1 MRNRQDEIRSKGFD
15 ITRSNMRGYE
25 GPIDYGKIK
34 VGTKTLDDAVLN
46 LGSLPKIRH
55 DFANKNFIL
64 QAISER
70 NLPLIREISN
80 YFYNTNGIY
89 SKVCDYVSYLYRYD
103 WYITTEIKDKD
114 NENEKILEKA
124 LTEFN
129 NILTYLDNSHIK
141 QVCGEIASEVVK
153 NGAYYGYIAPSK
165 DGLVLQQLPINY
177 CRTRFNIG
185 DMPVIEFDMRFFDEN
200 FRDVNYRM
208 KILRMFPKEFQK
220 GYLLYRQGKLEP
232 DTEYPMGRSRHT
244 NLVNTNTQ
252 LNWRPGYWY
261 TLEPGSAVKFSFN
274 NGDQP
279 LFINGIPAILDLDA
293 AQDLDRR
300 KQMQQLL
307 KIVIQKLPLDKNG
320 DLIFDVDEARDIH
333 NNAVEMLQHAIGVD
347 VLTTFADVQVEDMAD
362 SNTSTTT
369 DDLERVERTV
379 YNSLG
384 VSKNLFNTDSNL
396 SLEKSVLQDESTL
409 RVLLLQFNSFFD
421 KITQQLSGNKKKYS
435 HRFFMLETTQYNYKD
450 LAKMYKD
457 QVQMGYSKMLPQIA
471 MGHSQSSIIHTAF
484 FENKVLKLSEIMIPA
499 LMSSTLNADAILGTD
514 NQNATSKNQKTS
526 EETKAKSSNNKV
538 TDSDGAGRPEKAD
551 SEKSEKTIQNRES
564 M

>member
-1 MRNRQDEIRSKGFD
+1 MRNRQEEIRSKGFD
-15 ITRSNMRGYE
+15 MINSRRGYE

-46 LGSLPKIRH
+46 LGSMPKIRH
-55 DFANKNFIL
+55 DFGNKAFIL

-89 SKVCDYVSYLYRYD
+89 SKVCDYFAYLYRYD
-103 WYITTEIKDKD
+103 WYITPEIKD
-114 NENEKILEKA
+114 ESEKSFEKA
-124 LTEFN
+124 LIDFN
-129 NILTYLDNSHIK
+129 NILGYLDNSHIK
-141 QVCGEIASEVVK
+141 KVCGDIASEVVK
-153 NGAYYGYIAPSK
+153 NGAYYGYISPSR

-220 GYLLYRQGKLEP
+220 GYVLYKQGKLEP
-232 DTEYPMGRSRHT
+232 DTEYYPLGRRDTH
-244 NLVNTNTQ
+244 LVNTNTQ

-261 TLEPGSAVKFSFN
+261 TLEPGSAVKFCFN

-279 LFINGIPAILDLDA
+279 LFINAIPAILDLDA

-362 SNTSTTT
+362 SNTTTT
-369 DDLERVERTV
+369 SDDLERVERTV

-396 SLEKSVLQDESTL
+396 SLEKSILQDESTM

-421 KITQQLSGNKKKYS
+421 KITQQLGSNKKKYNY
-435 HRFFMLETTQYNYKD
+435 RFYMLETTQYNYQN

-484 FENKVLKLSEIMIPA
+484 FENKVLKLSEIMIPL
-499 LMSSTLNADAILGTD
+499 LMSSTLNADSILGTN
-514 NQNATSKNQKTS
+514 NQNNNSKNQKTS
-526 EETKAKSSNNKV
+526 EETKSTASTTKTVK
-538 TDSDGAGRPEKAD
+538 TSDGAGRPEKAD
-551 SEKSEKTIQNRES
+551 SEKSEKTIQNKES

>member
-1 MRNRQDEIRSKGFD
+1 MRNRQEEIRLKGFD
-15 ITRSNMRGYE
+15 MINSRRGYE

-46 LGSLPKIRH
+46 LGSMPKIRH
-55 DFANKNFIL
+55 DFGNKAFIL

-89 SKVCDYVSYLYRYD
+89 SKVCDYFAYLYRYD
-103 WYITTEIKDKD
+103 WYITPEIKD
-114 NENEKILEKA
+114 ESEKSFEKA
-124 LTEFN
+124 LIDFN
-129 NILTYLDNSHIK
+129 NILGYLDNSHVK
-141 QVCGEIASEVVK
+141 KVCGDIASEVVK
-153 NGAYYGYIAPSK
+153 NGAYYGYISPSR

-220 GYLLYRQGKLEP
+220 GYVLYKQGKLEP
-232 DTEYPMGRSRHT
+232 DTEYYPLGRRDSH
-244 NLVNTNTQ
+244 LVNTNTQ

-261 TLEPGSAVKFSFN
+261 TLEPGSAVKFCFN

-279 LFINGIPAILDLDA
+279 LFINAIPAILDLDA

-362 SNTSTTT
+362 SNTTTT
-369 DDLERVERTV
+369 SDDLERVERTV

-396 SLEKSVLQDESTL
+396 SLEKSILQDESTM

-421 KITQQLSGNKKKYS
+421 KITQQLGSNKKKYNY
-435 HRFFMLETTQYNYKD
+435 RFYMLETTQYNYQN

-484 FENKVLKLSEIMIPA
+484 FENKVLKLSEIMIPP
-499 LMSSTLNADAILGTD
+499 LMSSTLNADSILGTN
-514 NQNATSKNQKTS
+514 NQNNNSKNQKTS
-526 EETKAKSSNNKV
+526 EETKSTASTTKTVK
-538 TDSDGAGRPEKAD
+538 TSDGAGRPEKAD
-551 SEKSEKTIQNRES
+551 SEKSEKTIQNKES

>member
-1 MRNRQDEIRSKGFD
+1 MRNRQEEIRSKGFD
-15 ITRSNMRGYE
+15 MINSRRGYE

-46 LGSLPKIRH
+46 LGSMPKIRH
-55 DFANKNFIL
+55 DFGNKAFIL

-89 SKVCDYVSYLYRYD
+89 SKVCDYFAYLYRYD
-103 WYITTEIKDKD
+103 WYITPEIKD
-114 NENEKILEKA
+114 ESEKSFEKA
-124 LTEFN
+124 LIDFN
-129 NILTYLDNSHIK
+129 NILGYLDNSHIK
-141 QVCGEIASEVVK
+141 KVCGDIASEVVK
-153 NGAYYGYIAPSK
+153 NGAYYGYISPSR

-185 DMPVIEFDMRFFDEN
+185 DVPVIEFDMRFFDEN

-220 GYLLYRQGKLEP
+220 GYVLYKQGKLEP
-232 DTEYPMGRSRHT
+232 DTEYYPLGRRNSH
-244 NLVNTNTQ
+244 LVNTNTQ

-261 TLEPGSAVKFSFN
+261 TLEPGSAVKFCFN

-279 LFINGIPAILDLDA
+279 LFINAIPAILDLDA

-307 KIVIQKLPLDKNG
+307 KIVIQKLPFDKNG

-333 NNAVEMLQHAIGVD
+333 NNAVDMLQHAIGVD

-362 SNTSTTT
+362 SNTTTT
-369 DDLERVERTV
+369 SDDLERVERTV

-396 SLEKSVLQDESTL
+396 SLEKSILQDESTM

-421 KITQQLSGNKKKYS
+421 KITQQLGSNKKKYNY
-435 HRFFMLETTQYNYKD
+435 RFYMLETTQYNYQN

-484 FENKVLKLSEIMIPA
+484 FENKVLKLSEIMIPP
-499 LMSSTLNADAILGTD
+499 LMSSTLNADSILGTN
-514 NQNATSKNQKTS
+514 NQNNNSKNQKTS
-526 EETKAKSSNNKV
+526 EETKSTASTTKTVK
-538 TDSDGAGRPEKAD
+538 TSDGAGRPEKAD
-551 SEKSEKTIQNRES
+551 SEKSEKTIQNKES